1 MRDLRGNRIMQIRTP
16 AVAGMFY
23 PKETHELKSAIHDC
37 FLHPFGPGK
46 TPPLENDEK
55 ILGVI
60 CPHAGYMYSGPIA
73 TNSFYHISS
82 QKPELVIIIGPN
94 HWGIG
99 CNVAVMKEGQ
109 WQTPLGNVE
118 VDTDSAIKLNEISKM
133 TELDFF
139 SHTKDHS
146 LEVQVPMLQ
155 EIYSHK
161 FKILPIILIDQGCK
175 TARELGKALA
185 KIAKIKKTVIIG
197 SSDFTHYEE
206 NSYAYKQDKLLIEP
220 ILELDVE
227 RFYSILQENQISA
240 CGYGAIASTMVA
252 CKELG
257 ASKGTLLKYATSGDV
272 VGDKSSVVGYASI
285 VFS

>member
-1 MRDLRGNRIMQIRTP
+1 MQIRTP

-109 WQTPLGNVE
+109 WQTPLGSVE

-285 VFS
+285 AFS